1 MRPTTF
7 SHKKGAVPLF
17 SPKYP
22 VLPLAPV
29 SRRGPVGGQVVLPRL
44 SPSPP
49 LRLRGPVP
57 NSAFGA
63 KRALILGVLSDD
75 PGPVGSW
82 SSGF

>member
-1 MRPTTF
+1 MRPATF

-44 SPSPP
+44 SQSPP
-49 LRLRGPVP
+49 LRLKEEC
-57 NSAFGA
+57 SAA
-63 KRALILGVLSDD
+63 KREVILGVLE
-75 PGPVGSW
+75 G
-82 SSGF
+82 